1 MSRKI
6 IIDGKEIEAEDNIT
20 LLQAC
25 EQAGAE
31 VPRFCYH
38 ERLSVA
44 GNCRMC
50 LVEWVGAPKPQA
62 SCSLQV
68 KDIFPNKDG
77 TPARINTNSP
87 VARKAREGVMEFL
100 LINHPLDCP
109 ICDQGGECDLQD
121 QALGYGRAAFHRFH
135 ENKRAV
141 EDKYMGPLIKTV
153 MNRCIQCTRC
163 VRFATEIAGVPDLG
177 ATGRGEDMEITTYLE
192 KAFGSELSGC
202 AVDLCP
208 VGALTAKPYAFM
220 ARPWE
225 LKKTESI
232 DIMDAQGCNTRID
245 TRGRAVLRILPRLND
260 EINEEWLSDK
270 GRHIWDGLGRQ
281 RLDQP
286 YVRKNGKLA
295 PATWNEAFAVIAAR
309 VKETS
314 AERMA
319 AVVGDLAAAE
329 EIKALKDLM
338 VRLGVVNLDCRQEG
352 AKIARGPR
360 PTYLF
365 NTTIAGVEAADALL
379 LIGCNPRWEAPVLN
393 ARIRKTWLGGALEV
407 ANLGEAH
414 DLTYPAM
421 QLGTKIDALD
431 ALADG
436 SHPFAEV
443 LRNAKRPMIVL
454 GMGALARADG
464 AAILYR
470 AARIARETGT
480 IGPAG
485 TPAEGGWNG
494 FNLLHTAASR
504 VAALD
509 LGFLPGKDGRDVA
522 GIIDGAQKGE
532 IDFIYLL
539 GADELPL
546 DRMGRPFVVY
556 QGSHGDAGA
565 NYADVVLPGAAFTEK
580 DGLFVNFEGRVQE
593 AERAVFPPGDAKED
607 WAILRALSDELGA
620 RLPYDTLEGLRA
632 ALAAEAP
639 QFANL
644 GKAPR
649 HEGADPAVWSALGID
664 APLDAEVP
672 LASAIADYYLTN
684 PIARASQVMAECSRV
699 FVHGGTERMAAE

>member
-202 AVDLCP
+202 VVDLCP

-470 AARIARETGT
+470 AARIARETGA